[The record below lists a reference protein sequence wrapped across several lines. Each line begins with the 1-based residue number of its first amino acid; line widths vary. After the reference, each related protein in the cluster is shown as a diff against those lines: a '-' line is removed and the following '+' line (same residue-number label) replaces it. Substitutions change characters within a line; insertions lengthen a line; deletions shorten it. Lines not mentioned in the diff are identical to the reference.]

1 MSWKSAFKS
10 NQKFSVINLLID
22 ENGFIELENLAILFA
37 TTLLLATLI
46 VGCGLSLPP
55 ILKLGMIL
63 ASPCLFMAGMFNA
76 AAHRAN
82 NDNLWVHV
90 NINSAIIMHR
100 IKMFLQALI
109 GLDSHEVHENKPY
122 TTQSLL
128 KELANALRLLTPRG
142 SFLGLGEE
150 VTLENVIIDRKG
162 FLKINNLLC
171 LPGLAILLTGLSDYT
186 FKGLSLCVMAGIYNI
201 IKHDAM
207 EDDMAVKVAKLNNK
221 PGTSDLTKLVNTAS
235 LASPNGKSVS
245 SIFDGSEKSRLTKL
259 MENIGECRR
268 LC

>member
-90 NINSAIIMHR
+90 NINSAIINR
-100 IKMFLQALI
+100 APQSILMFFFA
-109 GLDSHEVHENKPY
+109 DWRV
-122 TTQSLL
+122 
-128 KELANALRLLTPRG
+128 
-142 SFLGLGEE
+142 
-150 VTLENVIIDRKG
+150 
-162 FLKINNLLC
+162 LLC
-171 LPGLAILLTGLSDYT
+171 QCTELVI
-186 FKGLSLCVMAGIYNI
+186 
-201 IKHDAM
+201 
-207 EDDMAVKVAKLNNK
+207 AVR
-221 PGTSDLTKLVNTAS
+221 
-235 LASPNGKSVS
+235 SVQS
-245 SIFDGSEKSRLTKL
+245 
-259 MENIGECRR
+259 
-268 LC
+268 